1 MANVDTIT
9 SSEMRFIL
17 RLMKAIERVS
27 LDCEIWPTGVIEIHS
42 NVHGKQVG
50 FIRVDCESEAIF
62 CHYEP
67 VELSEV
73 QHDAT

>member
-27 LDCEIWPTGVIEIHS
+27 LDCEIWPTGAIHIHS

-50 FIRVDCESEAIF
+50 FIKVDCEETIF

-67 VELSEV
+67 VELAEV
-73 QHDAT
+73 QNDAT

>member
-17 RLMKAIERVS
+17 RLMKAIERVK
-27 LDCEIWPTGVIEIHS
+27 LDCELWPTGAIQIHS

-50 FIRVDCESEAIF
+50 FINVDCEEAIF
-62 CHYEP
+62 CHYKP
-67 VELSEV
+67 VELVEV
-73 QHDAT
+73 QHDAN

>member
-42 NVHGKQVG
+42 NVHDKQVG
-50 FIRVDCESEAIF
+50 FIKVDCEEIIF

-67 VELSEV
+67 IELAEV